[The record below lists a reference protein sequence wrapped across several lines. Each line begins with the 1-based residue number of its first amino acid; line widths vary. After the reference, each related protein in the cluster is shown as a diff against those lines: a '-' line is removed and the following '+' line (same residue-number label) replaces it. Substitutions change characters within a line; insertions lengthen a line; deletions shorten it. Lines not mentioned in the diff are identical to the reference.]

1 MNCHFYFFFSST
13 LQHDDGRFSK
23 YFNKTLVDTQA
34 NGSDAD
40 SEGSDCELVPKES
53 NTSEDKATATVIATS
68 ATATPITTA
77 TTATMETIADFNGNP
92 NLEISKVTVVTN
104 RNGLQQPMNGGGA
117 GTEATSLPNSP
128 LKKSTPIKRSRRP
141 ESSKFNRS
149 VVNSK
154 NCATYYFKHMDTDP
168 DSAPT
173 TDGWSSQDASD
184 LYSEEEQWIYT
195 NGNDEVDGVGGART
209 HHDELN
215 ENHISVNMAQ
225 LSMQVNCNESILID
239 AVNGNK
245 TDQVFALVFLI
256 AILV

>member
-1 MNCHFYFFFSST
+1 M
-13 LQHDDGRFSK
+13 QHDDGRFSK

-40 SEGSDCELVPKES
+40 SEGSDCELVPKEN
-53 NTSEDKATATVIATS
+53 NTSDDKATATVIA
-68 ATATPITTA
+68 ATAIATSTITA
-77 TTATMETIADFNGNP
+77 IATMETVADFNGNP
-92 NLEISKVTVVTN
+92 NLEISKMTLVTN
-104 RNGLQQPMNGGGA
+104 RNNMQQPMNGSGA
-117 GTEATSLPNSP
+117 GTDGTSLPNTP
-128 LKKSTPIKRSRRP
+128 LKKSTPIKRLPRRP

-149 VVNSK
+149 VVKSK

-173 TDGWSSQDASD
+173 TDWSQDASD
-184 LYSEEEQWIYT
+184 VYSEEEHWIYS
-195 NGNDEVDGVGGART
+195 NGNDEVDGVDGARI
-209 HHDELN
+209 HDDELN

-245 TDQVFALVFLI
+245 TDQVFAPFFFVVVV
-256 AILV
+256 ILV